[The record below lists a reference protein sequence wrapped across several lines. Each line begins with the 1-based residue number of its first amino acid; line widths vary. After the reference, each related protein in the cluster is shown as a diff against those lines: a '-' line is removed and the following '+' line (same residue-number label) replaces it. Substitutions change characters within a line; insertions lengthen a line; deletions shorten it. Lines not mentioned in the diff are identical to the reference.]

1 MECLAAVEAIKRF
14 HIYLSGK
21 PFKLLTDCDSFRLTL
36 SKQSINPRIARWAMF
51 LQSYDFQIEH
61 GPNKRM
67 SHVDAL
73 SRCHSILILEA
84 NTFEQTLIIKQN
96 QDENIRKLRN
106 ELELKENKFYELQNG
121 LVYRKAKNKLL
132 FYVPSCM
139 ETNVIRSCH
148 DSMGHIGIDKVLEN
162 ICRVYWFPEI
172 RKKVKNHIAN
182 CLKCIDYSPIS
193 GKTEGY
199 LHSIPKGNLPFQTI
213 HIDHYGPLEKTS
225 KGYKYILSIIDAFT
239 KFIKL
244 FPCKSTGT
252 EETVQNLQTYFKM
265 YSKPKR
271 IISDRGTS
279 FTSTAF
285 KNFVNNEF
293 VEHVLIAVGTPR
305 ANGQIERFHRVITP
319 MLSKLCDAIQ
329 K

>member
-1 MECLAAVEAIKRF
+1 
-14 HIYLSGK
+14 
-21 PFKLLTDCDSFRLTL
+21 
-36 SKQSINPRIARWAMF
+36 MF
-51 LQSYDFQIEH
+51 LQSYDFKIEH
-61 GPNKRM
+61 RPNKKM

-84 NTFEQTLIIKQN
+84 NTFEQILIIKQN
-96 QDENIRKLRN
+96 QDENILKLRN
-106 ELELKENKFYELQNG
+106 ELELKEHKFYELRDG
-121 LVYRKAKNKLL
+121 LVYKKAKNKLL

-148 DSMGHIGIDKVLEN
+148 DNIGHIGVDKVLEN

-172 RKKVKNHIAN
+172 RKKVKIHIAN

-193 GKTEGY
+193 NKTEGY

-213 HIDHYGPLEKTS
+213 HIDHYGPLEKIN
-225 KGYKYILSIIDAFT
+225 KGYKHILSIIDAFT

-244 FPCKSTGT
+244 FPCKRTGT
-252 EETVQNLQTYFKM
+252 EETIQNLQTYFKM

-285 KNFVNNEF
+285 KNFINDEF
-293 VEHVLIAVGTPR
+293 IEHVLIAVGTPR

-319 MLSKLCDAIQ
+319 MLSKLCDTPQ
-329 K
+329 KWDKVLHAAEFALNNSICRTTNQTPSRLLFGID

>member
-1 MECLAAVEAIKRF
+1 MEAIKRF
-14 HIYLSGK
+14 HIYLAGK
-21 PFKLLTDCDSFRLTL
+21 SFKLITDCDNFRLTL
-36 SKQSINPRIARWAMF
+36 SKQLINPRIARWAMF

-61 GPNKRM
+61 RSNKRM

-73 SRCHSILILEA
+73 SHSILVIEA

-106 ELELKENKFYELQNG
+106 ELESKENKLYELRDG

-132 FYVPSCM
+132 FYVPACM

-148 DSMGHIGIDKVLEN
+148 DNIGHIGIDKVVEN
-162 ICRVYWFPEI
+162 INRVYWFPKI
-172 RKKVKNHIAN
+172 REKVKAHVAN
-182 CLKCIDYSPIS
+182 CLKCIDFSSPS
-193 GKTEGY
+193 GKVEGY

-225 KGYKYILSIIDAFT
+225 KGYKHILSTIDAFT

-244 FPCKSTGT
+244 YPCKSTGT
-252 EETVQNLQTYFKM
+252 EVIKNLETYFKT

-271 IISDRGTS
+271 IVSDRGTS
-279 FTSTAF
+279 FTLTMF
-285 KNFVNNEF
+285 KNFVNN
-293 VEHVLIAVGTPR
+293 
-305 ANGQIERFHRVITP
+305 
-319 MLSKLCDAIQ
+319 LSNIH
-329 K
+329 